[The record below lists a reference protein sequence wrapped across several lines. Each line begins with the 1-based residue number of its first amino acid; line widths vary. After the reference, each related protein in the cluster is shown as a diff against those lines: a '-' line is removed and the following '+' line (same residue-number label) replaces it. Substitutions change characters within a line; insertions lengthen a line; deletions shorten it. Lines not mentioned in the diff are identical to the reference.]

1 MYRSQ
6 VTRQRGKEREKI
18 KTSYGGGGGGGTRG
32 TPRSWRWA
40 VYSKLILGIFSRFW
54 LFVLPLLPT
63 ANETGDGGGAG
74 GSSSSKVW
82 CSFAGLG
89 LEAVIMAR
97 EISSEKEA
105 RASTVVRGPT
115 GRGVTVL
122 VETEAIMFW
131 KSGGR

>member
-1 MYRSQ
+1 
-6 VTRQRGKEREKI
+6 
-18 KTSYGGGGGGGTRG
+18 
-32 TPRSWRWA
+32 
-40 VYSKLILGIFSRFW
+40 
-54 LFVLPLLPT
+54 
-63 ANETGDGGGAG
+63 
-74 GSSSSKVW
+74 
-82 CSFAGLG
+82 
-89 LEAVIMAR
+89 MAR